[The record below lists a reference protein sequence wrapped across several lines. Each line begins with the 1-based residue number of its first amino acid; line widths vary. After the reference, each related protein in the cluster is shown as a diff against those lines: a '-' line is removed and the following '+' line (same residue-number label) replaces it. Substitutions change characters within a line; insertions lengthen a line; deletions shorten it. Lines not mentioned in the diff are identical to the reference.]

1 MEDKINNINNNKN
14 SIVFNYYSNNIKSE
28 SDDSE
33 MLKINQLKIP
43 STSESSINNLKKY
56 KKEENVESDINKLS
70 TNNNLLT
77 RNMTSESNH
86 GNNFYLKGQKENH
99 NSKVIKSIG
108 IDDLISTTVKG
119 RSILRINP
127 FIYQNQSYEFLSDNI
142 YILLKDQLGS
152 KFLQEKLDSDTQKAL
167 SYFYPALLPH
177 ILILIKDSFANYF
190 IQKVLYYLND
200 EQIEYI
206 LTIISPEFFGICC
219 DNHGSRVIQSLMNF
233 LQMEKSRKL
242 FYQIIKPNII
252 PLINELNGIHIIYKF
267 INEFPEFLN
276 EVNNIIYNNCI
287 SLATQQRGNFF
298 IQNYI
303 IMINKRIDSKQK
315 IVNIILNNCLILII
329 DQFGNYLIQCLLS
342 LGDDEIISAIIN
354 KILNNI
360 AFYSKHKYSNYVI
373 EKLLFYAN
381 PEHKNIIINKLSSPE
396 IMTELILDRQG
407 NFIILKALMYSNNE
421 KRNIMLNIIDNIKP
435 QIKMIP
441 HGTMFLKKLNNIK
454 YSLLKNNNNNLIN
467 KKH

>member
-1 MEDKINNINNNKN
+1 MEDKINNINYNKN
-14 SIVFNYYSNNIKSE
+14 SNYSNIIKSE
-28 SDDSE
+28 SDDSK
-33 MLKINQLKIP
+33 MLKINQLKNT
-43 STSESSINNLKKY
+43 STSESSLNNLKKN
-56 KKEENVESDINKLS
+56 KKEENIENDINKLS

-77 RNMTSESNH
+77 NNMMFESND
-86 GNNFYLKGQKENH
+86 GKNFFLKKQKENH

-108 IDDLISTTVKG
+108 IDDLIPTTING

-152 KFLQEKLDSDTQKAL
+152 KFLQEKLDSDTEKAL
-167 SYFYPALLPH
+167 SYLYPALLPH

-200 EQIEYI
+200 DQIEYI
-206 LTIISPEFFGICC
+206 LTIINPEFFGICC
-219 DNHGSRVIQSLMNF
+219 DKYGCRVIQSLMNF
-233 LQMEKSRKL
+233 LQTKKIRQL
-242 FYQIIKPNII
+242 FYQIIEPNII

-267 INEFPEFLN
+267 INNFPEFLN

-287 SLATQQRGNFF
+287 SLATHQRGCFF
-298 IQNYI
+298 IQNYLL
-303 IMINKRIDSKQK
+303 MINKRIDCKQK

-342 LGDDEIISAIIN
+342 LGDNEIILAIIN

-373 EKLLFYAN
+373 EKLLFYAK

-396 IMTELILDRQG
+396 IMTELILDQQG

-421 KRNIMLNIIDNIKP
+421 KKNIMLNTIDNLKP
-435 QIKMIP
+435 QIKTIP
-441 HGTMFLKKLNNIK
+441 HGNIFLKKLNNIK
-454 YSLLKNNNNNLIN
+454 YSLLRNNNNYFIN